1 MRNDF
6 VDRWFGFRFGTVC
19 GYSPNPRNRLLLN
32 SMTKSALTNNH
43 VSVTNASS
51 FRAILSLHDLCRA
64 IHRTISAEDGCGIY
78 NLATFN
84 TSFGDIA
91 ERASTFLNVPMLC
104 YDGQDKYSFALDTTK
119 FQKDLNFEFIGTL
132 ESIINECKKNN
143 FSSDRL

>member
-1 MRNDF
+1 ML
-6 VDRWFGFRFGTVC
+6 FR
-19 GYSPNPRNRLLLN
+19 S
-32 SMTKSALTNNH
+32 
-43 VSVTNASS
+43 
-51 FRAILSLHDLCRA
+51 
-64 IHRTISAEDGCGIY
+64 
-78 NLATFN
+78 
-84 TSFGDIA
+84 GDIA